1 MNLERMSKLQRE
13 HHLLSD
19 ALVLVTEARA
29 LDHRPYPLDKIQQD
43 LKANIAQVVKDAG
56 ECAVERKAPAEPK
69 EGGKP

>member
-19 ALVLVTEARA
+19 ALTLVTEARK
-29 LDHRPYPLDKIQQD
+29 LDHRPYPLDLIQQK
-43 LKANIAQVVKDAG
+43 LREQIAHVVKDAG
-56 ECAVERKAPAEPK
+56 ECAVERLAPAEPK